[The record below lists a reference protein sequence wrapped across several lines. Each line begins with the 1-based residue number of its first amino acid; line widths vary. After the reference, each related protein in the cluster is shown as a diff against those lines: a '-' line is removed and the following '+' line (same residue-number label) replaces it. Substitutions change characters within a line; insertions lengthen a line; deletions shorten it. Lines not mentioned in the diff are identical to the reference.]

1 MLKKVHVKKNDQVVV
16 ISGPATGDHAVK
28 GKQGKVLNVFP
39 KTGKV
44 IVEGVAFV
52 TKHQKARRQGQQGG
66 IFQKEARYRRLQRDA
81 RSAPSA
87 ARRPAWLT
95 ARKRSPARM
104 APRRSR
110 PSAFAKRCKA
120 DID

>member
-52 TKHQKARRQGQQGG
+52 TKHQKARRQGQQHRRQQEQRSAAP
-66 IFQKEARYRRLQRDA
+66 FSDVQSHRLQKQMEK
-81 RSAPSA
+81 
-87 ARRPAWLT
+87 L
-95 ARKRSPARM
+95 
-104 APRRSR
+104 
-110 PSAFAKRCKA
+110 
-120 DID
+120 

>member
-52 TKHQKARRQGQQGG
+52 T
-66 IFQKEARYRRLQRDA
+66 
-81 RSAPSA
+81 ST
-87 ARRPAWLT
+87 RRPAVRASRAASSRRNALST
-95 ARKRSPARM
+95 PAT
-104 APRRSR
+104 
-110 PSAFAKRCKA
+110 
-120 DID
+120 

>member
-66 IFQKEARYRRLQRDA
+66 IFQKECAIDASNVMLICPECKQPTRVNHRRDENG
-81 RSAPSA
+81 
-87 ARRPAWLT
+87 
-95 ARKRSPARM
+95 RKVRV
-104 APRRSR
+104 
-110 PSAFAKRCKA
+110 CKKCGK
-120 DID
+120 DIDKK

>member
-66 IFQKEARYRRLQRDA
+66 IFQKERQRDA
-81 RSAPSA
+81 DLPQVRQGDP
-87 ARRPAWLT
+87 RG
-95 ARKRSPARM
+95 SPQGRDH
-104 APRRSR
+104 PRGWHQEDQDCPRLQALQSGY
-110 PSAFAKRCKA
+110 
-120 DID
+120 